1 MRIDAGTILGIMLAA
16 GGIWWGLVLEG
27 GSLREILQPTAALI
41 VFGGTFGATLISVP
55 FPTVLGACRQAGV
68 IFSQPKHDLDAKT
81 EQIVLLANKARRAG
95 IVSLE
100 KQLKEISDP
109 FLGKAITLAV
119 DGTEPSDIRHIMEK
133 EIDQEFGRREAEAR
147 VFETAGGYAPTI
159 GIIGA
164 VMGLIQVMKHL
175 EDIDEVA
182 KGIAVAFVA
191 TIYGVGV
198 ANLVL
203 LPGAKKIISRA
214 QEAAT
219 LKELTLE
226 GVIALSEGLNPRLIR
241 NKLSAFLEEKDE
253 APSEA
258 SGDPSPAAAGR

>member
-1 MRIDAGTILGIMLAA
+1 MRIDAGTILGVILAA

-27 GSLREILQPTAALI
+27 GSLHEILQPTAALI

-55 FPTVLGACRQAGV
+55 FPTVVGACRQVVV
-68 IFSQPKHDLDAKT
+68 IFSQPKQDLDAKT
-81 EQIVLLANKARRAG
+81 DQIVSLANKARRAG

-119 DGTEPSDIRHIMEK
+119 DGAEPGDIRHIMEK

-164 VMGLIQVMKHL
+164 VLGLIQVMKHL

-214 QEAAT
+214 QQAAT
-219 LKELTLE
+219 SKELTLE
-226 GVIALSEGLNPRLIR
+226 GVIGLSEGLNPRLIR
-241 NKLSAFLEEKDE
+241 NKLSAFLEGNDE
-253 APSEA
+253 EPSET
-258 SGDPSPAAAGR
+258 SGSPPLAAAGR